1 MSKEWYGGFVMGA
14 GRTVLLLDM
23 LSGSRASYA
32 PGPGVEVCWFLSIL
46 ALSLASSK
54 AALAAAGVCVARSQ
68 QQGKDSGEAYGA
80 SPGLACMPLAEFW
93 GLKFMEAG
101 MAPPASGFQRT
112 LSKGPIGKFG
122 RILGNPADSVPR

>member
-54 AALAAAGVCVARSQ
+54 AALAAAGVCVA
-68 QQGKDSGEAYGA
+68 GA
-80 SPGLACMPLAEFW
+80 HSSRARLQARRVMTHL
-93 GLKFMEAG
+93 
-101 MAPPASGFQRT
+101 
-112 LSKGPIGKFG
+112 
-122 RILGNPADSVPR
+122 D

>member
-54 AALAAAGVCVARSQ
+54 AALAAAGVCVAGAQ
-68 QQGKDSGEAYGA
+68 QQGKAPGEACDD
-80 SPGLACMPLAEFW
+80 SPGLAWMPLAEFL
-93 GLKFMEAG
+93 GLKFMVAG
-101 MAPPASGFQRT
+101 MSTRRG
-112 LSKGPIGKFG
+112 LGVSVG
-122 RILGNPADSVPR
+122 RPG